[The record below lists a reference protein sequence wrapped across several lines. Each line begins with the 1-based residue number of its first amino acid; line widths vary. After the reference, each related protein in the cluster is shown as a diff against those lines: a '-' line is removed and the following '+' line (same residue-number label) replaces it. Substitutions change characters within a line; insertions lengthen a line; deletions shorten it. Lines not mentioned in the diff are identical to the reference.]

1 MVSAELQSL
10 STSNHTPQK
19 QMRILATGLLA
30 LNLAS
35 ITGVSRNMANGET
48 IAKREQR
55 KSRIAQ
61 AEKLYSDL
69 ITVNDGTLHW
79 LKILLTALGCAKTRS
94 FLCE

>member
-19 QMRILATGLLA
+19 QMRILATALLA

-35 ITGVSRNMANGET
+35 ITGVSRNVAKGET
-48 IAKREQR
+48 FAKREQR

-69 ITVNDGTLHW
+69 ITVGCKMLHR
-79 LKILLTALGCAKTRS
+79 LHKSLTVSGRSKTRS
-94 FLCE
+94 VFC

>member
-19 QMRILATGLLA
+19 QMCILATGLLA

-35 ITGVSRNMANGET
+35 ITGVSRNVAKGES

-69 ITVNDGTLHW
+69 ITVGGITLHR
-79 LKILLTALGCAKTRS
+79 LNVLLTASGCAKTWS
-94 FLCE
+94 LFCK

>member
-1 MVSAELQSL
+1 MVSTELQSI

-35 ITGVSRNMANGET
+35 ITGVSRNVAKGES
-48 IAKREQR
+48 IAKQEQR

-69 ITVNDGTLHW
+69 IAVSG
-79 LKILLTALGCAKTRS
+79 ILLS
-94 FLCE
+94 

>member
-10 STSNHTPQK
+10 SSNDYPPQK

-30 LNLAS
+30 LSLAS
-35 ITGVSRNMANGET
+35 ITGVSRDVAKDET

-55 KSRIAQ
+55 KSRITQ

-69 ITVNDGTLHW
+69 ITVSST
-79 LKILLTALGCAKTRS
+79 
-94 FLCE
+94 